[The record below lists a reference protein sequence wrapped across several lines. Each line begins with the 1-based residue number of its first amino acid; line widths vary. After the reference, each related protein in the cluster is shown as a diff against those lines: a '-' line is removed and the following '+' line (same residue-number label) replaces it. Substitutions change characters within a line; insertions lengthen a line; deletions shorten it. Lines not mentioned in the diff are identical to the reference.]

1 MTVTHFA
8 KVTVTSKEKE
18 INMSTEDNKA
28 LVRRIFEEGINQN
41 HPGVFDQLIASSYVN
56 HDIPA
61 PSPGLEG
68 FKMIIGLFL
77 AAFPDMRVTLEEELV
92 EGDKV
97 ITRGY
102 FTGTHKGDFQGI
114 PPTGKQVKVKY
125 IDIWRVAD
133 GKMVENWVQM
143 DQLGLMQQLGVIPTP
158 GS

>member
-1 MTVTHFA
+1 
-8 KVTVTSKEKE
+8 
-18 INMSTEDNKA
+18 MSTEDNKG
-28 LVRRIFEEGINQN
+28 LVRRIFEDGINQN
-41 HPGVFDQLIASSYVN
+41 HPGVIDQLIASSYVN

-61 PSPGLEG
+61 PSQGLEG
-68 FKMIIGLFL
+68 FKMIIGMFR
-77 AAFPDMRVTLEEELV
+77 AAFPDMRVTLEEELA

>member
-1 MTVTHFA
+1 
-8 KVTVTSKEKE
+8 
-18 INMSTEDNKA
+18 MSTEENKN
-28 LVRRIFEEGINQN
+28 LVRRIFEEGLNQN
-41 HPGVFDQLIASSYVN
+41 KPLVFDELIAPSYVN
-56 HDIPA
+56 HDFPA

-68 FKMIIGLFL
+68 FKMVIGVFR
-77 AAFPDMRVTLEEELV
+77 AAFPDMHVTLEEELA

-114 PPTGKQVKVKY
+114 PPTGKQIKVKY
-125 IDIWRVAD
+125 IDVWRVEN
-133 GKMVENWVQM
+133 GKLVENWVQM

>member
-1 MTVTHFA
+1 
-8 KVTVTSKEKE
+8 
-18 INMSTEDNKA
+18 MSTQENKA

-41 HPGVFDQLIASSYVN
+41 QPSIFDELIAPSYVN
-56 HDIPA
+56 YDFPA
-61 PSPGLEG
+61 PTQGPDG
-68 FKMIIGLFL
+68 FKMVIGMFR
-77 AAFPDMRVTLEEELV
+77 AAFPDMRVTLEEELA
-92 EGDKV
+92 EDDKV

-114 PPTGKQVKVKY
+114 PPTGKQIRVKY
-125 IDIWRVAD
+125 IDVWRITN